1 MSTVARKR
9 AAKIEQIHDVA
20 ASLFAERGYYRTR
33 MEDIA
38 AGLDLQK
45 GALYYYFASKEAL
58 LASLV
63 EKRVGVAL
71 AVLEEIVA
79 RDASATQRV
88 EAAFEGHLSVFQE
101 NADIYTIF
109 NTERLRSISKDA
121 AEKVNELG
129 REYEALWEQLIEE
142 GKKSGE
148 FRAELDTG
156 ITVKAVLGACNTTL
170 AWFRKGGPLDIG
182 EVAERFAELF
192 LDGMRR

>member
-9 AAKIEQIHDVA
+9 AAKIERIHDVA
-20 ASLFAERGYYRTR
+20 ASLFAERGYYGTR

-45 GALYYYFASKEAL
+45 GALYYYFDSKEAL

-63 EKRVGVAL
+63 EERVGVAL
-71 AVLEEIVA
+71 AVLEEIVG
-79 RDASATQRV
+79 RDATATERAR
-88 EAAFEGHLSVFQE
+88 AAVGGHLSVFQE
-101 NADIYTIF
+101 HADIYTIF
-109 NTERLRSISKDA
+109 NTERLHSISKDA

-129 REYEALWEQLIEE
+129 REYETLWCQLIEE
-142 GKKSGE
+142 GKSSGE
-148 FRAELDTG
+148 FRRELDTR

-170 AWFRKGGPLDIG
+170 TWFRKGGSLDI
-182 EVAERFAELF
+182 EQVADRFADLF